1 MSARQTKLR
10 KLREDS
16 LLEELVDRE
25 GHWTRE
31 FPSRSIIWPL
41 MEHWAAEN
49 GYHLVALRSNRR
61 LYQLGEEGSSF
72 VTYFE
77 IRQDGTRVRI
87 KAWTK
92 SNFKARLFRAFLL
105 PSDVPIDPRGWVG
118 LRYRRAICRNL
129 NSFLQRCGQ
138 PPILHSTNF
147 HLADLD
153 ATTLIL
159 GTSLLWSVGLLA
171 FRAALAVRLPRL
183 PLRIEAVDAIV
194 SPLAVPAAGVALF
207 CLLLIGLHHFV
218 AVRRFGQLTVKWSSL
233 AVALLLVF
241 GATLG
246 MARVTGPHVMVR
258 RMGAE
263 CFPAYEAAHC
273 GALMDALTP
282 EQRLAFAA
290 RLRTLHN
297 DLVRR

>member
-1 MSARQTKLR
+1 
-10 KLREDS
+10 
-16 LLEELVDRE
+16 VDRE

-61 LYQLGEEGSSF
+61 LYQLGEEGGSF

-92 SNFKARLFRAFLL
+92 ASFRSRLLRAFFL
-105 PSDVPIDPRGWVG
+105 PSDVPVSPKGWVG
-118 LRYRRAICRNL
+118 LRYRRFVCRGL
-129 NSFLQRCGQ
+129 NSFLLRCGQ

-153 ATTLIL
+153 GTTLIL
-159 GTSLLWSVGLLA
+159 GSSLLWSGWLLA
-171 FRAALAVRLPRL
+171 YRAALAVRLPRF
-183 PLRIEAVDAIV
+183 PLKIETLDAIV
-194 SPLAVPAAGVALF
+194 TPLAIPVAGVAGF
-207 CLLLIGLHHFV
+207 AFVVIALHHFI
-218 AVRRFGQLTVKWSSL
+218 AVRRFGQLAVRWGSL
-233 AVALLLVF
+233 AAGLMLVLA
-241 GATLG
+241 ATLG
-246 MARVTGPHVMVR
+246 VSRVTGPLVMVR
-258 RMGAE
+258 RVSTE
-263 CFPAYEAAHC
+263 CFPAYDPARC
-273 GALMDALTP
+273 TTLMDALTP
-282 EQRLAFAA
+282 EQRSAFAA

-297 DLVRR
+297 ELVRR